1 MRLVVI
7 SNRVPAPTAR
17 TGAGGLAVALR
28 DALSENGGVWF
39 GWSGSHSGERTGVPS
54 VVNED
59 NIAFTTLPLTLEDFD
74 EYYCG
79 YANSVLWPL
88 FHERLHAMD
97 YQEPYRQRY
106 DSVNEYFATR
116 AAEVIEPDDTV
127 WIHDYH
133 LIPLAAKLREKGV
146 TCRIGFFLHIPFPPH
161 DVFRA
166 LPERRA
172 LLETFLAYD
181 LVGFQTPGDA
191 RHFGDALARDLGAT
205 VDLTT
210 GRAELKGERVRF
222 DHFPIGID
230 VEGTSLTALTSRSTQ
245 EGQRLTRALR
255 GRKLVIGADR
265 LDYTKGLVERFQAFE
280 IFLEQHRE
288 EMDDQMVYVQITA
301 PSRENV
307 EEYQD
312 ITLQLEAE
320 AGRINGRNNSIY
332 WTPLRLIEQQ
342 VARDTL
348 LGYFSLARVGLI
360 TPLRD
365 GMNLVAK
372 EFVAAQTVED
382 PGVLVLSSMAGAAEE
397 LAEAAVV
404 VNPYNS
410 HHVAEGIYRAINM
423 PLEERKSRWEL
434 GMEALRRNTA
444 DIWRENYLGKLLD
457 APLSVDSAAVG
468 LQTTS
473 AAPDKA

>member
-1 MRLVVI
+1 
-7 SNRVPAPTAR
+7 
-17 TGAGGLAVALR
+17 VALR
-28 DALSENGGVWF
+28 DALSESGGVWF

-54 VVNED
+54 VVHED
-59 NIAFTTLPLTLEDFD
+59 NIAFTTLSLTREDFD

-97 YQEPYRQRY
+97 YREPHRQRY

-146 TCRIGFFLHIPFPPH
+146 TCRMGFFLHIPFPPH

-166 LPERRA
+166 LPERRG

-205 VDLTT
+205 VDLTA
-210 GRAELKGERVRF
+210 GRAELKGEQVWF
-222 DHFPIGID
+222 DDFPIGID
-230 VEGTSLTALTSRSTQ
+230 VNGTSLTAMTNRSTQ

-280 IFLEQHRE
+280 IFLQHHRE
-288 EMDDQMVYVQITA
+288 EMDDRMVYVQITA

-342 VARDTL
+342 VPRDTL
-348 LGYFSLARVGLI
+348 LGYFSLAHVGLI

-372 EFVAAQTVED
+372 EFVAAQTAED

-404 VNPYNS
+404 VNPYNGD
-410 HHVAEGIYRAINM
+410 HVAEGIYRAINM
-423 PLEERKSRWEL
+423 PLAERKSRWES
-434 GMEALRRNTA
+434 GMEVLRNNTA
-444 DIWRENYLGKLLD
+444 DIWRQNYLGRLLD
-457 APLSVDSAAVG
+457 IPPPAESAPVGVDTVNAV
-468 LQTTS
+468 
-473 AAPDKA
+473 PDKA